1 MSEEAYVV
9 AGYDKRKYKSNIN
22 MCGIVGYI
30 GTRDAYPIL
39 IKGLKRLEYRGYD
52 SAGCAM
58 LSAQDGRL
66 NVYKAKGKVSD
77 LEKSAADKDVS
88 GTIGIAHTRWATHGV
103 PSEANAHPHISQSGN
118 LTLVHNGII
127 ENYAT
132 LREQLKG
139 RGYDFKS
146 ETDTEVLVQLI
157 EYVMVSNGVDL
168 PTAVRGALSQV
179 FGAYA
184 IAVIDRRHPEVLVA
198 ARKSSPLAVGVVDDN
213 SEFFLASDASPI
225 AEYTKHIVY
234 LKDEELAVI
243 ERGKGLEL
251 LKLNGEQ
258 ASAEVR
264 EVNVDLSMLDHD
276 GYPHFMLKEIFD
288 QPNVLRDC
296 MRGRIVESPYSHE
309 PQVILSAVTNNR
321 RQLLQAKRIVIVSC
335 GTSWHAGLIGK
346 QLIEHFCR
354 IPVEVAY
361 ASEFRYSDP
370 VIGHDD
376 VAMAISQS
384 GETADTLAAIQLAKQ
399 QGALVFGIVNGVG
412 SSIARESDTGTYIHV
427 GPEIGVASTKAF
439 TGQVTVLTMLSLA
452 LGMAKGTVEQDEYE
466 ETIKEL
472 IRIPDKIKKI
482 LEQNDKI
489 AKIAQTYTYAHNFL
503 YLGRG
508 WNYPVALEGALK
520 LKEISYIHA
529 EGYPAAEMKHGPI
542 ALVDA
547 EMPVVFIATRHT
559 LYQKIIS
566 NMQEVISRHGS
577 IIAIVTEGDEQ
588 VRGMVKE
595 VIELPETLACL
606 DPLLSV
612 IPLQLLSYHVAVAK
626 GLNVDQPRNLAKSVT
641 VE

>member
-1 MSEEAYVV
+1 MV

-184 IAVIDRRHPEVLVA
+184 IAVIDRRHPGVLVA

-376 VAMAISQS
+376 VVMAISQS

-588 VRGMVKE
+588 VKGMVKE

>member
-1 MSEEAYVV
+1 
-9 AGYDKRKYKSNIN
+9 

-30 GTRDAYPIL
+30 GERDAYPIL

-52 SAGCAM
+52 SAGCAL
-58 LSAQDGRL
+58 LSAKDGSL

-77 LEKSAADKDVS
+77 LEKAAEGKDVS
-88 GTIGIAHTRWATHGV
+88 GTMGIAHTRWATHGV
-103 PSEANAHPHISQSGN
+103 PSEVNAHPHVSQSGN
-118 LTLVHNGII
+118 LTIVHNGII

-132 LREQLKG
+132 LREQLKE
-139 RGYDFKS
+139 RGYEFKS

-157 EYVMVSNGVDL
+157 EYVMVSNDVDL
-168 PTAVRGALSQV
+168 PTAVRGALKQV

-184 IAVIDRRHPEVLVA
+184 IAVIDRRHPDVMVA
-198 ARKSSPLAVGVVDDN
+198 ARKSSPLAIGVVEGN
-213 SEFFLASDASPI
+213 TEFFLGSDASPI
-225 AEYTKHIVY
+225 AEYTKRIVY
-234 LKDEELAVI
+234 LNDEEMAIV
-243 ERGKGLEL
+243 ERGKEL
-251 LKLNGEQ
+251 QVMNLNGEH
-258 ASAEVR
+258 ADAEVK
-264 EVNVDLSMLDHD
+264 EVNVDLSMLDHE

-296 MRGRIVESPYSHE
+296 MSGRVVESPYSHE
-309 PQVILSAVTNNR
+309 PQVILSAVTNSR
-321 RQLLQAKRIVIVSC
+321 RRLLQARRVVIVSC

-370 VIGHDD
+370 VIGPDD
-376 VAMAISQS
+376 VVMAISQS
-384 GETADTLAAIQLAKQ
+384 GETADTLAAIQLAKKS
-399 QGALVFGIVNGVG
+399 GALIFGIVNGVG

-439 TGQVTVLTMLSLA
+439 TGQVTVLVMLALA

-472 IRIPDKIKKI
+472 QRIPDKIKKV

-489 AKIAQTYTYAHNFL
+489 EKLAKTFTFARNFL

-529 EGYPAAEMKHGPI
+529 EGYAAAEMKHGPI

-547 EMPVVFIATRHT
+547 EMPVVFIATRHNLYEKT
-559 LYQKIIS
+559 LS
-566 NMQEVISRHGS
+566 NMQEVISRNGS
-577 IIAIVTEGDEQ
+577 IVAIANEGDEH
-588 VRGMVKE
+588 VKAMAKE